1 MAAVRSSSVVKML
14 KFVHVAVIKFQM
26 CNFVYQIA
34 SKLDDFSLMY
44 GNLTIFKMADLRCL
58 EF

>member
-1 MAAVRSSSVVKML
+1 MWLS
-14 KFVHVAVIKFQM
+14 VIKFQM